1 MRNATLAVASREIPL
16 PSHVIISNVPG
27 PQVPL
32 YLTGARVQLITGLGP
47 LLHMMGLFH
56 AVFSANGLI
65 TINFISCRETM
76 PDPTFHRQCL
86 RESYEELALAAK
98 KKAGRK
104 KRKK

>member
-16 PSHVIISNVPG
+16 ASHVIISNVPG
-27 PQVPL
+27 PQVL
-32 YLTGARVQLITGLGP
+32 LCLAGARVQLITGLGP
-47 LLHMMGLFH
+47 LLHMMGLFL

-65 TINFISCRETM
+65 TINFISA
-76 PDPTFHRQCL
+76 DPAFHRQCL
-86 RESYEELALAAK
+86 RESYEDVALAAK

>member
-1 MRNATLAVASREIPL
+1 MRNATLAMASREIPL
-16 PSHVIISNVPG
+16 ASHVIISNVPG
-27 PQVPL
+27 PQGL
-32 YLTGARVQLITGLGP
+32 LCLAGARVQLITGLGP
-47 LLHMMGLFH
+47 LLHMMGLFL

-65 TINFISCRETM
+65 TINFISCKETM
-76 PDPTFHRQCL
+76 PDPAFHRQCL